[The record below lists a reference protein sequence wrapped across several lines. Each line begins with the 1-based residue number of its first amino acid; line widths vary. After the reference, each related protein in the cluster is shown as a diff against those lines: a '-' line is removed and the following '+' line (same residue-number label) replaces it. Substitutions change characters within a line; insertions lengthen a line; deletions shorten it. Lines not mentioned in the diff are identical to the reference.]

1 MTETV
6 SSIFKDTVARHGQ
19 RVAAR
24 HKVRGAWQPVTW
36 ASLGDQVHTVS
47 AALVGLA
54 LPPKSRVGLMSNT
67 RLDWVTADLGV
78 LGAGCTT
85 VPIYQSSIADDVQYI
100 VNDANIE
107 CIFVEDAS
115 QVQKIASV
123 RGQMPHLKHIICF
136 DDCPEGEGVTQWA
149 DFMQR
154 GRDVWAQRRE
164 EVEERGRGVS
174 PSDLLTLVYTSGTT
188 GRPKGVMITHDNM
201 VYEATA
207 IADIGLISPDDVQ
220 LLFLPLAHIFA
231 KVLEITWIKLAHEM
245 AFAESI
251 ALVVENMKDTRP
263 TFMASVPRIFEKVH
277 AKVVSK
283 GTSAPGLKGKLARWA
298 FKKEAEA
305 TVKELAGERAGGLGW
320 KVAQRLVMSKVSAS
334 LAETFGGRL
343 KFFVSG
349 GAPLPADIAYF
360 FKHNG
365 VTILEGYGLTETS
378 AATCVNLPHIVNI
391 GTVGPALP
399 GTEVKIAQDGEIMI
413 KGRGV
418 FQGYWNRPD
427 ATAEAIE
434 PDGWFHSGDLGSLD
448 ARGILKITGR
458 KKDIIVT
465 AGGKNVAPQ
474 NIESKLKSACGII
487 SQVVLHGDKRK
498 FLSALVTLDEAALK
512 EWASA
517 RGLSGSYAEL
527 TQHKDVFAE
536 VKATFDEVNNALAS
550 YETVKKF
557 KVLSADFSVESGELT
572 PSLKVKR
579 NVVFANYK
587 ALYDAFYEGGGGGGD
602 H

>member
-1 MTETV
+1 
-6 SSIFKDTVARHGQ
+6 
-19 RVAAR
+19 
-24 HKVRGAWQPVTW
+24 
-36 ASLGDQVHTVS
+36 
-47 AALVGLA
+47 
-54 LPPKSRVGLMSNT
+54 
-67 RLDWVTADLGV
+67 
-78 LGAGCTT
+78 
-85 VPIYQSSIADDVQYI
+85 
-100 VNDANIE
+100 
-107 CIFVEDAS
+107 
-115 QVQKIASV
+115 
-123 RGQMPHLKHIICF
+123 
-136 DDCPEGEGVTQWA
+136 
-149 DFMQR
+149 
-154 GRDVWAQRRE
+154 
-164 EVEERGRGVS
+164 
-174 PSDLLTLVYTSGTT
+174 
-188 GRPKGVMITHDNM
+188 
-201 VYEATA
+201 
-207 IADIGLISPDDVQ
+207 
-220 LLFLPLAHIFA
+220 
-231 KVLEITWIKLAHEM
+231 
-245 AFAESI
+245 
-251 ALVVENMKDTRP
+251 
-263 TFMASVPRIFEKVH
+263 
-277 AKVVSK
+277 
-283 GTSAPGLKGKLARWA
+283 
-298 FKKEAEA
+298 
-305 TVKELAGERAGGLGW
+305 
-320 KVAQRLVMSKVSAS
+320 MSKVSAS